1 MKGNVEVYGI
11 LDDSEELL
19 LSESNLIVDA
29 GGETIAEM
37 MAVPSSTLAYAPEV
51 LDASNWN
58 FAAITFAPAKDS
70 FGQPVY
76 AQTSCADGSVEFLG
90 ANASYVTRA
99 AINDP
104 NSWINTGPSQKVIRV
119 VQPDGLLYHLPP
131 DKLPSYP
138 DPLDTDLE
146 PKAEYE
152 YVSASA
158 DGQTFYGHHE
168 NRPYFN
174 SDPSSWCI
182 GAFAAAVVGDNIN
195 HVLIVSSLD
204 GDFSTQKFLNCT
216 ASNTAYQSD
225 SYNGSGLAD
234 KHGFVSL
241 QHQVDYIQNVHPT
254 TTSSPATYFQGTET
268 SLTNQITQGFVEVT
282 TYVSQKDVFVMNAY
296 GGIHHIGLWTYDN
309 KRCLDNT
316 TAPYDLVPD
325 ANGDTGLRYRLFAKK
340 TFTEN
345 LAIRSDTSFQ
355 RLKIVWRIDFRS

>member
-37 MAVPSSTLAYAPEV
+37 MATPSSTLAHAPEV

-104 NSWINTGPSQKVIRV
+104 NSWINVGPTQKIIRV

-174 SDPSSWCI
+174 SDASSWCI
-182 GAFAAAVVGDNIN
+182 GAFGSVNTNSNFTHIY
-195 HVLIVSSLD
+195 IVDSLD
-204 GDFSTQKFLNCT
+204 GDFSADADLNFL
-216 ASNTAYQSD
+216 ASATTYSTNT
-225 SYNGSGLAD
+225 YNGQSLVD
-234 KHGFVSL
+234 KHGFVTL
-241 QHQVDYIQNVHPT
+241 QHEDDSTVTGT
-254 TTSSPATYFQGTET
+254 TAPATFFKGTET
-268 SLTNQITQGFVEVT
+268 SLPNQITQGFVEVT
-282 TYVSQKDVFVMNAY
+282 TYIHGKDIFTMNAY